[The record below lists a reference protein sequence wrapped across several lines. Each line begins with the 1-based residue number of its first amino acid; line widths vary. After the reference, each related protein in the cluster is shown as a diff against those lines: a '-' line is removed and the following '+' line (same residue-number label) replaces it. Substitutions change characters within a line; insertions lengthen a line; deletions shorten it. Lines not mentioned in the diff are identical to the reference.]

1 MSCSIYKEYSPIWE
15 QDITKIDKTFIL
27 TTMALM
33 SASLKNRKTPS
44 RVSEKYSRSE
54 VEVERYKDKAVE
66 KKLRKRAKRIINI
79 LKSLHT
85 SNEYECMNCFE
96 LHIYG
101 DHKLN
106 IESVIIFLTRD
117 NELLVDESLRYLLTI
132 ENKHEQRVQKLIDEF
147 SNIKEELI
155 V

>member
-1 MSCSIYKEYSPIWE
+1 MSCSINKEHSSKLKQGRGSKGQMAMMLAMTPAL
-15 QDITKIDKTFIL
+15 TPLIDK
-27 TTMALM
+27 M
-33 SASLKNRKTPS
+33 TPS

-66 KKLRKRAKRIINI
+66 KRLRKRAKRIINI

-85 SNEYECMNCFE
+85 SNEYECINCFE